1 MLWYNKPIL
10 NSYQIKQLQKHQ
22 YASDNNSIL
31 DPYFQPWWNYVVT
44 LVPMWVAPNLITI
57 TGLAINMIAALL
69 LIYHCPSARE
79 EVSGWI
85 PLALAITMFLYQT
98 LDAIDGKQARRTGSS
113 NALGELFD
121 HGCDSLSNLV
131 LSTAGACAMSM
142 GYIDSFLMMGYC
154 YLALV
159 LFYLSHWQTYVTGRM
174 RFGQIDA
181 TEAQVTMMMIMVITA
196 IAGTGFWGIK
206 VLGFLPLRYC
216 PLVFGTICALWSFP
230 PILNKILFEGKGK
243 NGSTVAGTSVIT
255 PIIPLLFVLVPAVYL
270 ASNSSENILETN
282 SLRFIMTFG
291 LIGSKITNK
300 LIVAQMTKSE
310 LPYLDCVFLGPV
322 LMYVNQSKGPFISE
336 RILLNVILVFAIVD
350 YALYCQKV
358 CQDICEQTGWKVF
371 KIKPVRHLI
380 SKIEKASIKSKIKSE
395 KVHIKIEKTVSIETM
410 TRSSTNK
417 KLYPLS
423 QNNQASNGQG
433 KH

>member
-1 MLWYNKPIL
+1 MGTQNFFFFEAGPIAVLKSIFRKKMYSDPVLNRHQTQKLQQHKYNSVSL
-10 NSYQIKQLQKHQ
+10 SVADAYL
-22 YASDNNSIL
+22 
-31 DPYFQPWWNYVVT
+31 QPWWNFVVG
-44 LVPMWVAPNLITI
+44 LLPMWLAPNLITI
-57 TGLAINMIAALL
+57 IGLAINVFTSLVHL
-69 LIYHCPSARE
+69 YFCPTATE
-79 EVSGWI
+79 ETASWI
-85 PLALAITMFLYQT
+85 PFLCAVGLFVYQT

-206 VLGFLPLRYC
+206 LLGFLPLRYC

-336 RILLNVILVFAIVD
+336 RILLNVILVSFLVSQ
-350 YALYCQKV
+350 L
-358 CQDICEQTGWKVF
+358 
-371 KIKPVRHLI
+371 LM
-380 SKIEKASIKSKIKSE
+380 SK
-395 KVHIKIEKTVSIETM
+395 
-410 TRSSTNK
+410 
-417 KLYPLS
+417 L
-423 QNNQASNGQG
+423 
-433 KH
+433 

>member
-1 MLWYNKPIL
+1 MLWYNKQIL
-10 NSYQIKQLQKHQ
+10 NNYQVTKLKKHQ

-31 DPYFQPWWNYVVT
+31 DPYLQPWWNYVVT

-57 TGLAINMIAALL
+57 TGLAINMLACLWLL
-69 LIYHCPSARE
+69 YHCPTAKE

-85 PLALAITMFLYQT
+85 PLTLAITMFIYQT

-131 LSTAGACAMSM
+131 ISTAGACAMSL
-142 GYIDSFLMMGYC
+142 GYINPFLMMGYC
-154 YLALV
+154 YLALI

-174 RFGQIDA
+174 RFGRIDA
-181 TEAQVTMMMIMVITA
+181 TEAQITMMLIMVFTA
-196 IAGTGFWGIK
+196 TVGTGFWGTK
-206 VLGFLPLRYC
+206 LLGFLPLRYC

-230 PILNKILFEGKGK
+230 PILNKILFEGTGR

-255 PIIPLLFVLVPAVYL
+255 PIIPLLFVLVPAGYL
-270 ASNSSENILETN
+270 ASYSIENVLEN
-282 SLRFIMTFG
+282 NPLRFIMTFG

-310 LPYLDCVFLGPV
+310 LPYLDCIFLGPL
-322 LMYVNQSKGPFISE
+322 LMYANQTKGPFISE
-336 RILLNVILVFAIVD
+336 GILLSLILLFAIVD
-350 YALYCQKV
+350 YALYCQRI
-358 CQDICEQTGWKVF
+358 CQDICESTGWKVF
-371 KIKPVRHLI
+371 KIKP
-380 SKIEKASIKSKIKSE
+380 
-395 KVHIKIEKTVSIETM
+395 
-410 TRSSTNK
+410 N
-417 KLYPLS
+417 P
-423 QNNQASNGQG
+423 QAPNGQG